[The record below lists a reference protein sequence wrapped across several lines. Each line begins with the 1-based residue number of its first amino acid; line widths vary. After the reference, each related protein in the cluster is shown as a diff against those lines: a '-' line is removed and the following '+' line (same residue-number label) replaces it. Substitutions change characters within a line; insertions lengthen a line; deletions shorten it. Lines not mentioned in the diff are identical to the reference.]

1 MLRVAFAVTLLV
13 FSMGAAP
20 PASSQQAGET
30 RLLFIGNSLTQAN
43 NLPELVVSLA
53 KAAGKRAIAEMVAFG
68 GFSLED
74 HWNQGDARKAIA
86 RGGWSL
92 VVLQQGPSS
101 LPESEV
107 LLREYVQRFD
117 TEIRKGGART
127 AMYMV
132 WPSLTRKQDFDG
144 VSRSDTRAAK
154 DVDGLLFAAGDA
166 WRAAWARDATL
177 PLYGPDNFH
186 PSPMG
191 TYLAALVIVQNAFK
205 VSPIG
210 LPSPGI
216 PTAVTK
222 LLQESAATVK
232 RE

>member
-1 MLRVAFAVTLLV
+1 MSRAAFAAALLAFTV
-13 FSMGAAP
+13 CAAE
-20 PASSQQAGET
+20 PAATQQAGET
-30 RLLFIGNSLTQAN
+30 RLLFIGNSLTQTN

-53 KAAGKRAIAEMVAFG
+53 KAAGKRASAEMVAFG

-101 LPESEV
+101 LPESAV

-117 TEIRKGGART
+117 AEIRKAGART

-132 WPSLTRKQDFDG
+132 WPSLTRRQDFDG
-144 VSRSDTRAAK
+144 VSRSYTNAAK
-154 DVDGLLFAAGDA
+154 EVDGLLFAAGDA

-177 PLYGPDNFH
+177 ALYGPDNFH
-186 PSPMG
+186 PSTMG

-210 LPSPGI
+210 LPSPGL
-216 PTAVTK
+216 PASVAK
-222 LLQESAATVK
+222 VLQESAATVK